1 MGHLEEDL
9 PWAGGVGGHAALEH
23 APAAGLGGDAAG
35 DDALAVGRLDE
46 RLHVSGAGRH
56 LQPRCGA
63 AARRRGAAR
72 QTTGTTH
79 ARTHAYVL
87 ECYLVLDVRTGQRVV
102 GVALQ
107 LDLLVDA
114 ARRHGGAGEGVGA
127 LHHGELVAGRRAA
140 QAGLDV
146 AVRGPAHEAAVELAV
161 LDDAA
166 VVQRLHRIAKAL
178 QICGMHASSFEH
190 YRNISIF
197 LTVHINAVNFAFC

>member
-1 MGHLEEDL
+1 MPPLSMLQQPDWAETL
-9 PWAGGVGGHAALEH
+9 PATTRSPLGVLTNAFTCA
-23 APAAGLGGDAAG
+23 APADT
-35 DDALAVGRLDE
+35 
-46 RLHVSGAGRH
+46 
-56 LQPRCGA
+56 CN
-63 AARRRGAAR
+63 
-72 QTTGTTH
+72 
-79 ARTHAYVL
+79 
-87 ECYLVLDVRTGQRVV
+87 
-102 GVALQ
+102 
-107 LDLLVDA
+107 
-114 ARRHGGAGEGVGA
+114 HGGAGEGVGA

>member
-1 MGHLEEDL
+1 MPPLSMLQQPDWAKTL
-9 PWAGGVGGHAALEH
+9 PATTRSPLGVLTNAFTCAAPADTCNHAA
-23 APAAGLGGDAAG
+23 APRRAGEA
-35 DDALAVGRLDE
+35 RL
-46 RLHVSGAGRH
+46 V
-56 LQPRCGA
+56 
-63 AARRRGAAR
+63 RRRGPR
-72 QTTGTTH
+72 TH

-87 ECYLVLDVRTGQRVV
+87 ECYLVLHVRTGQRVV